1 MISYN
6 QGDNMAT
13 IKKRRLKLKRK
24 NFCILLISILII
36 FFSINLIPSL
46 LTNNKNKFPKK
57 KQKEKTELEKK
68 LDTLENINKKLDFF
82 KIENIDRY
90 IEYKNK
96 NKDLDIQKIIT
107 HVNMGIDNDYYTNT
121 QKSTDLNKS
130 YILVNKYNYLTEDY
144 IPNNLQ
150 KISLEYARSGMMLI
164 DYAKEAFE
172 EMAKAAKKENLSIIA
187 TSSYRDYKY
196 QVDLYNRYVKND
208 GKEAADTYS
217 ARPGFSEH
225 QTGLAVDIY
234 NGKETYTNFEKTK
247 EFTWMQKNAH
257 LYGFILRFPKDKVK
271 ETGYQYE
278 SWHYRYVGKKIAK
291 YIKEN
296 NISLEEYYVK
306 FIDNKQNTIK
316 E

>member
-1 MISYN
+1 
-6 QGDNMAT
+6 MAT
-13 IKKRRLKLKRK
+13 IKKRKLKLKKK
-24 NFCILLISILII
+24 NFCILILSILII
-36 FFSINLIPSL
+36 IFSINLTISL
-46 LTNNKNKFPKK
+46 LTSNKSQNKLQK
-57 KQKEKTELEKK
+57 KEKTELEKK
-68 LDTLENINKKLDFF
+68 LDTLENINKNLDFF

-96 NKDLDIQKIIT
+96 NKDLDIEKIIT
-107 HVNMGIDNDYYTNT
+107 HVNMGIDYDYYTNT

-150 KISLEYARSGMMLI
+150 KISLEYARSGMTLI

-172 EMAKAAKKENLSIIA
+172 EMAKAAKKEKLSIIA

-196 QVDLYNRYVKND
+196 QVDLYNRYVKTD

-234 NGKETYTNFEKTK
+234 NGKETYTDFEKTK
-247 EFTWMQKNAH
+247 EFTWMQENAH

-296 NISLEEYYVK
+296 NISLEEYYIK

>member
-57 KQKEKTELEKK
+57 EQKEKTELEKK

-196 QVDLYNRYVKND
+196 QVDLYNRYVKSD